1 MIEIKGLSKCFGD
14 IRAVKDVDFQ
24 VEDGN
29 IFCLLGSNGAG
40 KTTIIK
46 TLIGLLE
53 GSEGRALI
61 DGKVIR
67 NDVRCKTLFGYLPE
81 QPHLYE
87 RLTGREFLDIMG
99 SLKGVDKEK
108 LDRLIERW
116 SKALEL
122 DRRIDSEMGSYSKG
136 MKQKVLFINAIIHDP
151 PNLILDEPT
160 VGLDPRYSQFMKK
173 KIRELSRDGKTVLMS
188 THITSVAEE
197 IADVVGIIDRGE
209 LLTVGTP
216 KELVERTGRNNL
228 EGAFVEVIDD
238 ERRNA

>member
-1 MIEIKGLSKCFGD
+1 MIEINGLSKYFGD
-14 IRAVKDVDFQ
+14 IEAVKDVNFQ
-24 VEDGN
+24 INSGD

-46 TLIGLLE
+46 TLTGLLE
-53 GSEGRALI
+53 SSEGEALI
-61 DGKVIR
+61 DGKVMRDNIQ
-67 NDVRCKTLFGYLPE
+67 CKTLFGYLPE
-81 QPHLYE
+81 QSHLYE

-99 SLKGVDKEK
+99 SLKGVGEERLNPMIEK
-108 LDRLIERW
+108 W
-116 SKALEL
+116 SEELEL

-136 MKQKVLFINAIIHDP
+136 MKQKILFINAIIHDP

-173 KIRELSRDGKTVLMS
+173 KIRELSKEDKTVLMS
-188 THITSVAEE
+188 THITTVAEE

-209 LLTVGTP
+209 LLRVGNP
-216 KELVERTGRNNL
+216 DDLRENTGKNKL

-238 ERRNA
+238 ERRNG